1 MPIIKKQRG
10 FAMVEVLVTAVIL
23 AIGISGLGMLL
34 LRAIQGNQDS
44 VQQSQGLWMVQD
56 YAGRIRANAPGGRRG
71 EGYEIEAGEY
81 DCAAEEK
88 LTKQCAELRT
98 PAING
103 DGVLK
108 EAELCLPDEMAAYD
122 RWTTLCRLDVDGD
135 HIYSNPS
142 DFMINPVLTS
152 KCTNNHASR
161 SSNTSTG
168 ALDCVQYLVTLT
180 WDTKLEKNYA
190 ATDDDAGPVRQ
201 NTYSVTVELN

>member
-1 MPIIKKQRG
+1 MPIIKNQRG

-71 EGYEIEAGEY
+71 RYSIGTEAY
-81 DCAAEEK
+81 NCATADVQ
-88 LTKQCAELRT
+88 QCAELRE
-98 PAING
+98 PAINS
-103 DGVLK
+103 DGKLL
-108 EAELCLPDEMAAYD
+108 EAELCLPDDMADYD
-122 RWTTLCRLDVDGD
+122 VWTTLCSSKADGD
-135 HIYSNPS
+135 HIYNNPS

-152 KCTNNHASR
+152 KCTNKHESR
-161 SSNTSTG
+161 SSNTSSG

-180 WDTKLEKNYA
+180 WDTKLKKNYV
-190 ATDDDAGPVRQ
+190 DEKSAGPVRQ
-201 NTYSVTVELN
+201 NSYSVTVELN

>member
-1 MPIIKKQRG
+1 
-10 FAMVEVLVTAVIL
+10 MVEVLVTAVIL

-71 EGYEIEAGEY
+71 GYKIGTEPY
-81 DCAAEEK
+81 NCA
-88 LTKQCAELRT
+88 TVDVQQCAELRE
-98 PAING
+98 PAINS
-103 DGVLK
+103 DGTLL
-108 EAELCLPDEMAAYD
+108 EAVSCLPDDMAEYD
-122 RWTTLCRLDVDGD
+122 RWTTLCSNSDGD

-152 KCTNNHASR
+152 KCTNSHESR
-161 SSNTSTG
+161 SSNTSSG

-190 ATDDDAGPVRQ
+190 ATDDEAEAGPVRQ
-201 NTYSVTVELN
+201 NSYSVTVELN